1 DDEIYFA
8 KNKILNKAEYPIF
21 GLNIAGFEMHHGIS
35 QKYPLYFQKD
45 NIQGTFIHQVFDHN
59 AFRTQ
64 YLRAICAQYQGFDFQ
79 LYKTEQINNFIE
91 ACRKRLNVKLI
102 LEAIQDQ

>member
-1 DDEIYFA
+1 
-8 KNKILNKAEYPIF
+8 
-21 GLNIAGFEMHHGIS
+21 MHHGIS

-45 NIQGTFIHQVFDHN
+45 NIQGTFIHQIFDHN

-64 YLRAICAQYQGFDFQ
+64 YLRAICSQYQGFDFQ
-79 LYKTEQINNFIE
+79 LHKTEQIDNFIE

-102 LEAIQDQ
+102 LEAI